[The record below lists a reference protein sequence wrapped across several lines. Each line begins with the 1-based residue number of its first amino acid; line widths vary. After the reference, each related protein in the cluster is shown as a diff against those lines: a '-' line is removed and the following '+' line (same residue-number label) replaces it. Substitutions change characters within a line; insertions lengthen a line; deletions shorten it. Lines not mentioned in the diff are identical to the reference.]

1 MYLSLD
7 AINPSQVSI
16 AIDQFIRS
24 VIHTVMTDQ
33 QFKTNLLKLVPLFQ
47 RLNQDALN
55 YCQSLRVFQE
65 LLDELRKF
73 SHGLFPWSIESLDS
87 TWITHLKS
95 FVVQSRFRIE
105 QEWQVLS
112 LQEKRNRKSLSE
124 YLQRLTQHYAKLLFV
139 RVDLAIELEH
149 QSKVGITQFNDYLRL
164 FLNRVQNHDTCF
176 QDLHGYAWAIEQG
189 ESKGY
194 HCHLLLIY
202 DGHKHQNDFGLA
214 LQVGQCW
221 REITDN
227 QGCFFTSNAP
237 EYKRQFERRGT
248 LGIGM
253 IHRGDPQQV
262 QNAINAAMYLVN
274 PEKEDQYL
282 RARVNGM
289 RTFGKGRYD
298 VPWRR
303 NRLMNYA
310 NTGG

>member
-1 MYLSLD
+1 M
-7 AINPSQVSI
+7 
-16 AIDQFIRS
+16 
-24 VIHTVMTDQ
+24 
-33 QFKTNLLKLVPLFQ
+33 
-47 RLNQDALN
+47 
-55 YCQSLRVFQE
+55 
-65 LLDELRKF
+65 
-73 SHGLFPWSIESLDS
+73 
-87 TWITHLKS
+87 
-95 FVVQSRFRIE
+95 
-105 QEWQVLS
+105 
-112 LQEKRNRKSLSE
+112 
-124 YLQRLTQHYAKLLFV
+124 
-139 RVDLAIELEH
+139 
-149 QSKVGITQFNDYLRL
+149 
-164 FLNRVQNHDTCF
+164 
-176 QDLHGYAWAIEQG
+176 
-189 ESKGY
+189 
-194 HCHLLLIY
+194 IY

-237 EYKRQFERRGT
+237 EYKRQFECRGT